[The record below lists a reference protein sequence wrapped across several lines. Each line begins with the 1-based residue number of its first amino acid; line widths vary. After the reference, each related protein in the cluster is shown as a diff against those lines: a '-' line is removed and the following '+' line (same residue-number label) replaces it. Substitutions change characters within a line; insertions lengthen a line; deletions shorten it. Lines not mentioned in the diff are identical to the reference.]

1 MIVACESAGDL
12 RIDLVIYRSVSSHIV
27 GGLTGTSCFGT
38 LLFHC
43 CTEAFLVHAAAF
55 LLEDLFGQIQR
66 EAVGIVES
74 ERIFSIESGLSFLLH
89 GSFQIG
95 KDA

>member
-1 MIVACESAGDL
+1 MLVIC
-12 RIDLVIYRSVSSHIV
+12 RIDLVIYRSVCSHIV
-27 GGLTGTSCFGT
+27 GGLTGTSCFRT

-74 ERIFSIESGLSFLLH
+74 ERVFSIESGLSCPAFM
-89 GSFQIG
+89 SASMIG